1 MAAWRKSD
9 GKTNY
14 CGQPFSNRTIH
25 MKTQYMTLASTLLLA
40 AIAWTGCVSNIKDV
54 TAQGAY

>member
-1 MAAWRKSD
+1 
-9 GKTNY
+9 
-14 CGQPFSNRTIH
+14 